1 MASGFGQDRARRDC
15 LHESSSDACNANAG
29 HCRPIL
35 VTPDGPGLLE
45 YSDLILGL
53 DPSTTYEDRQLILP
67 PDSALLCYT
76 DGLNEQL
83 TKTGA
88 MFGEAGVA
96 MGAQAALT
104 TQQPVHTLLS
114 WLLSRSQD
122 PQFGDDVLVFW
133 LQRMGLGGDGQA

>member
-1 MASGFGQDRARRDC
+1 MLLPGASFFLGAGFP
-15 LHESSSDACNANAG
+15 DAS
-29 HCRPIL
+29 RF
-35 VTPDGPGLLE
+35 
-45 YSDLILGL
+45 
-53 DPSTTYEDRQLILP
+53 R
-67 PDSALLCYT
+67 
-76 DGLNEQL
+76 
-83 TKTGA
+83 
-88 MFGEAGVA
+88 EAGVA